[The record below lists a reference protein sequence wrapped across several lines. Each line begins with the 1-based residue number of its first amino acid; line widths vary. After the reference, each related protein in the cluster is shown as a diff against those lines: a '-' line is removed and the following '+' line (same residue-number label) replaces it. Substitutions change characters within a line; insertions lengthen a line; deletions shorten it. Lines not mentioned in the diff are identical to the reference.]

1 MRSVL
6 VVMVFMLG
14 MVLMTPG
21 AHSSG
26 IDESQRYRVCLA
38 KAHSTPSA
46 AYEDAIIWKNE
57 GGAGPARHCIAMAL
71 LGLGAYAEG
80 AQKLE
85 SLAYAPDI
93 GDESLR
99 TQALIQSG
107 EAWLQAHKPREAL
120 RVLDRA
126 LERDPQNA
134 EAHTKRARALMAMER
149 PIEAH
154 MDLDAAIRAQP
165 QNALALRLR
174 AAVLLFKKDL
184 DGAQKDIEAALALE
198 PENVEALL
206 VRGQIR
212 EAKRLQ

>member
-1 MRSVL
+1 MRSVF
-6 VVMVFMLG
+6 VIMVFMLG
-14 MVLMTPG
+14 MVLMTTS
-21 AHSSG
+21 AHSSN
-26 IDESQRYRVCLA
+26 DASQRYRVCLA

-71 LGLGAYAEG
+71 LGMGAYAEG

-93 GDESLR
+93 GDENLR

-126 LERDPQNA
+126 LERNPGNVL
-134 EAHTKRARALMAMER
+134 AHTKRARALMALEK

-154 MDLDAAIRAQP
+154 TDLDAAIRAYP
-165 QNALALRLR
+165 KDALALRLR
-174 AAVLLFKKDL
+174 AAVLLYENDL
-184 DGAQKDIEAALALE
+184 SGAQKDIEAALAVE
-198 PENVEALL
+198 PDNVEALL